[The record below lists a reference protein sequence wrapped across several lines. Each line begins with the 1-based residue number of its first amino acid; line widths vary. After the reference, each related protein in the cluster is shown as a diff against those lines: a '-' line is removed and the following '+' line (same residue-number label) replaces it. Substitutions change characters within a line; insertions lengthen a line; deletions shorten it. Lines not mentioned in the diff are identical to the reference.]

1 MPARCV
7 STRSGYP
14 MATPPDP
21 RLETLVELVVQLAS
35 GQLAARMRPSDA
47 SDDIDAVIVGIN
59 MLAEELEALNKHLEG
74 RVAERTRQLA
84 DAHRQLERLALYDP
98 LTDLANR
105 TLLAD
110 RIDQA
115 TARAERGSDPPAV
128 LALDLDGFKSV
139 NDSFGHAVG
148 DELLVEVARRL
159 RAVCRATDTV
169 ARLGGDEFALVVVD
183 ATEEQVVDVADRIM
197 NALQEPVRAGG
208 QTCWV
213 SASIGVRFAARG
225 QSAGVLLR
233 DADTA
238 MYVAKA
244 RGRGGVQVYEPTMH
258 AAALR
263 RLRQAD
269 ELRAALAAGEFAAYY
284 QPIIELTT
292 GRTTAVEA
300 LLRWRHP
307 ADGVRSA
314 DSFIPVAEDTGLI
327 VALDRWALDAAV
339 AQVAAWR
346 ALRPGPAELCMHVNV
361 SPITFRTP
369 GFADGVLRCLA
380 RHGVHAGDVLLEVT
394 ETQMMGEDPQTLQTM
409 EVLHTAGV
417 GVAIDDFGTGCSS
430 LGYVRRKF
438 VDVIKIDRSLITG
451 LDSDLHQRRVA
462 AALLAVVDAFGLTAV
477 AEGVQTDAEAAALR
491 ELGCRYG
498 QGYLWGEPLPADAM
512 PVFRPPGGSG
522 RAGSRTDP

>member
-1 MPARCV
+1 
-7 STRSGYP
+7 
-14 MATPPDP
+14 MATPQPDP
-21 RLETLVELVVQLAS
+21 RLEQLVELVVQLAS
-35 GQLAARMRPSDA
+35 GELAVRMPPSPA
-47 SDDIDAVIVGIN
+47 ADDIDAVIVGIN

-84 DAHRQLERLALYDP
+84 DAHRQLERLALIDP

-105 TLLAD
+105 TLLSE
-110 RIDQA
+110 RIDEA
-115 TARAERGSDPPAV
+115 VSYTERGGPLPAV
-128 LALDLDGFKSV
+128 LVLDLDGFKAV

-159 RAVCRATDTV
+159 RAVCRVTDTV

-183 ATEEQVVDVADRIM
+183 AAEAQVLDVAERIM
-197 NALQEPVRAGG
+197 AALQVPVRAGS
-208 QTCWV
+208 QRCWI
-213 SASIGVRFAARG
+213 SASVGVRFAERG
-225 QSAGVLLR
+225 QTAGVLLR

-238 MYVAKA
+238 MYVAKSH
-244 RGRGGVQVYEPTMH
+244 GRGGVAVYEPMMH
-258 AAALR
+258 VAALR

-269 ELRAALAAGEFAAYY
+269 ELRAALGAGEFETFY
-284 QPIIELTT
+284 QPIIELAT
-292 GRTTAVEA
+292 GRATAVEA
-300 LLRWRHP
+300 LLRWRNP
-307 ADGVRSA
+307 VDGLRMADT
-314 DSFIPVAEDTGLI
+314 FIPVAEETGLI
-327 VALDRWALDAAV
+327 VALDGWVLDTAV

-346 ALRPGPAELCMHVNV
+346 AARPGPAPLGVHINV

-369 GFADGVLRCLA
+369 GFAENVLACLS
-380 RHGVHAGDVLLEVT
+380 RHGVHAADVTLEVT
-394 ETQMMGEDPQTLQTM
+394 ETQMMGEDPPTLQAM
-409 EVLHTAGV
+409 EALHAAGI

-451 LDSDLHQRRVA
+451 LDSDPSQRRIA

-477 AEGVQTDAEAAALR
+477 AEGVQTDAEVAALR